1 MNKRLRGFFCIN
13 SNDNFSN
20 QILIFHLA
28 ARIFLFFVFLQFYT
42 RPVPQSEI
50 LMNISIRTK
59 ERHWEHCNSC
69 ISIGITFKQLTYL
82 MVQVCRVDTMA
93 CSCFP
98 EDNGLGKRGS
108 AERIPSTTTAP
119 SRMDGVYAWA
129 INLLWIIQLSSDRA
143 VPIQLPSWVVVTEY
157 CYNKHVVS
165 FLKFWLL
172 IASFFFLT

>member
-1 MNKRLRGFFCIN
+1 MNKRLRSFFCIN

-69 ISIGITFKQLTYL
+69 ISIGITFKLLTYL

-108 AERIPSTTTAP
+108 AEHIQHYDCSESNGRSLRLSDQSSVNHPTLIGSGCTYTA
-119 SRMDGVYAWA
+119 
-129 INLLWIIQLSSDRA
+129 
-143 VPIQLPSWVVVTEY
+143 T
-157 CYNKHVVS
+157 
-165 FLKFWLL
+165 
-172 IASFFFLT
+172 